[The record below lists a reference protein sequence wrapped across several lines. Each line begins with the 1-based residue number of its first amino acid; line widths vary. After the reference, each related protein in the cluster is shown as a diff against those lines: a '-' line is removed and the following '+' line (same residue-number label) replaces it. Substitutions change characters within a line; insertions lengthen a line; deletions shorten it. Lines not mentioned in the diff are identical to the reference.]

1 MTDFDEERRDIAEY
15 LMHLSTYSHCQY
27 CEEFVE
33 LLVDTVMD
41 PFNPWS
47 FRSMFEQLAELI
59 DRPTTRNVATDK
71 TQCHAPQDFACE
83 RCGYWT
89 PVNIGFRHCPNCGAK
104 VVDE

>member
-1 MTDFDEERRDIAEY
+1 MRISDEERREIAES

-27 CEEFVE
+27 REEFVE

-47 FRSMFEQLAELI
+47 FRSMFERLAELI
-59 DRPTTRNVATDK
+59 DRPTTRNLSEK
-71 TQCHAPQDFACE
+71 PEFACE
-83 RCGYWT
+83 LCGAVWPYDL
-89 PVNIGFRHCPNCGAK
+89 GFTHCPECGAE